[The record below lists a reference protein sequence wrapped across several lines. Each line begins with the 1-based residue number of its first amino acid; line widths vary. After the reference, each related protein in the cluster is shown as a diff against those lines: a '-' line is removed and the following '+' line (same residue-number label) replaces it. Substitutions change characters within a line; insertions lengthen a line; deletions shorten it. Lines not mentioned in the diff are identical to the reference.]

1 MASINPGT
9 GAIDLGDI
17 QSETQSKNSQLFQTP
32 MPTQDSDKAVL
43 FDLFGVIKNIRVSG
57 IFTGTQTQQNTFIN
71 AIETICS
78 GEQEGATFVSSKEGY
93 DSKEVYIDNF
103 EWTVNKSDVEK
114 IDYSLT
120 MIEGDD

>member
-1 MASINPGT
+1 MTSLDDN
-9 GAIDLGDI
+9 DLGDI

-43 FDLFGVIKNIRVSG
+43 FDLFRVIKNIRVSG

-78 GEQEGATFVSSKEGY
+78 GEQEGATIIVSSFSEL
-93 DSKEVYIDNF
+93 
-103 EWTVNKSDVEK
+103 SDQLNYEL
-114 IDYSLT
+114 LT
-120 MIEGDD
+120 RLPAGINRRLTT

>member
-1 MASINPGT
+1 MATLDDN
-9 GAIDLGDI
+9 DLGDV

-32 MPTQDSDKAVL
+32 MPTQDSDKAIL

-71 AIETICS
+71 AIETICN
-78 GEQEGATFVSSKEGY
+78 GEQGGVIFVSSKEGY
-93 DSKEVYIDNF
+93 ALKTVYVDTF
-103 EWTVNKSDVEK
+103 EWTVNKADVGK

-120 MIEGDD
+120 MIEGDN